1 MHPDLVGIR
10 CSIVR
15 GGTSKGI
22 FIIDNELPQ
31 DRILRDRVI
40 QAIFGSPDIR
50 QIDGLGGA
58 DTLTS
63 KLAIIARSSREDADV
78 DYTFAQVGID
88 QDVVDYSGNCGN
100 ISAGVGPF
108 AIDNGL
114 VQAMEPVTTV
124 RIYQKNTDKI
134 LIAEVPVKEGKAIT
148 DGDFKIDGV
157 PGTGAKITMDFSD
170 TVGSQTGCLLPT
182 GNVKDIITADGKEYE
197 VSIVD
202 AGNPLVFIT
211 AESLGMKGTETPAE
225 IEGNQPL
232 MKTIELI
239 RGQAAQMIGLV
250 KDSKEAAEKSPYIP
264 FFAIVSPPNDY
275 TGHNAVK
282 VSKSDIHLVSRLLFM
297 LKMHKTYPG
306 TGAVCT
312 GAAVR
317 IPGSVVYDV
326 LSEHGK
332 VSETINIGH
341 PSGVMQVESNVKDA
355 DEEMGF
361 SKLAF
366 YRTARRIMDGNVY
379 IKKSILNG
387 NEKKGV

>member
-1 MHPDLVGIR
+1 MHPDLEGIR
-10 CSIVR
+10 CAIVR

-31 DRILRDRVI
+31 EKELRDRVI

-63 KLAIIARSSREDADV
+63 KLAIVARSTREDADI

-114 VQAMEPVTTV
+114 VQAVEPITIV

-134 LIAEVPVKEGKAIT
+134 LIAEVPVKDGKALT

-157 PGTGAKITMDFSD
+157 PGAGAKITMDFSD
-170 TVGSQTGCLLPT
+170 TVGSQTGRLLPT
-182 GNVKDIITADGKEYE
+182 GNVKDTIVADGKEYE
-197 VSIVD
+197 ISIVD
-202 AGNPLVFIT
+202 AGNPLVFIK
-211 AESLGMKGTETPAE
+211 AESLDMKGTETPTE
-225 IEGNQPL
+225 IEGNKAL

-264 FFAIVSPPNDY
+264 FFAIVSPSNDY
-275 TGHNAVK
+275 IGHSGMK
-282 VSKSDIHLVSRLLFM
+282 VSKSDAHLVSRLLFM

-317 IPGSVVYDV
+317 IPGSVAYEV
-326 LSEHGK
+326 LSEEGK
-332 VSETINIGH
+332 ASESINIGH
-341 PSGVMQVESNVKDA
+341 PSGVMQVESTIKDV
-355 DEEMGF
+355 DKKMKF

-379 IKKSILNG
+379 VKKSIFDG
-387 NEKKGV
+387 DEKKGV